1 MADPFKYTLTF
12 ENVNV
17 GNGANEAAAGVAKVA
32 GEVQKL
38 QGREADLRSE
48 FSGVTDKFDATRVAS
63 YNLSEELKKSS
74 VSSGKFSDSQVTVA
88 KSSRNSSLAL
98 LELSR
103 GFEDAQYG
111 IRGVLN
117 NIPSLVL
124 SLGGTAGLAG
134 AISLGAVAFSQI
146 YSWMTRTEEKT
157 SDVTDEVKLFVD
169 AVGQMQAG
177 KFEDAAAAIDAA
189 AERTAALTQNW
200 TETNRA
206 EEAFSTAAISNAEK
220 LAQAQALIAEALGL
234 QVDRFRELEAIAAR
248 QAEARRVAAEQEIS
262 AEQRRLQLAQNAV
275 KETENALLV
284 GIQNREAKKAELD
297 SEREKLLAL
306 RAQRDELEKIARQ
319 KFGIEAIL
327 PENGGGFNLP
337 GSPTP
342 QAERAQGTLQ
352 SAEFQ
357 KNIQGVQES
366 VKQLEIALDSITR
379 DGGGIQTLENK
390 AISAAKVL
398 EDTNAAV
405 SQRIEQIT
413 QTLQADD
420 LLARS
425 QNLVDQGEALAT
437 GLQQTLGKVTATSA
451 AAVQT
456 KANLETLASDGQIT
470 ADESVKLGE
479 NLRQLIGQV
488 QAGLASYSG
497 PVSELIQ
504 LQDRGNALVNTLIGQ
519 VGALRDKQAVLEK
532 RIGALQFR

>member
-74 VSSGKFSDSQVTVA
+74 VSSGKFSDSQVNVA

-146 YSWMTRTEEKT
+146 YSWMTRTEEKA
-157 SDVTDEVKLFVD
+157 SDTADRVKDL
-169 AVGQMQAG
+169 
-177 KFEDAAAAIDAA
+177 AAAAGQIQSDNFEEAGAAIEAA

-200 TETNRA
+200 TETKKA
-206 EEAFSTAAISNAEK
+206 EEAFSSAAISNAEK

-248 QAEARRVAAEQEIS
+248 QAEARRVAAEQEIQRERERIS
-262 AEQRRLQLAQNAV
+262 LAEQEATRAADALSAQ
-275 KETENALLV
+275 KL
-284 GIQNREAKKAELD
+284 RELD
-297 SEREKLLAL
+297 VAAALVNERAKLETL
-306 RAQRDELEKIARQ
+306 REQEATLKRIADQR
-319 KFGIEAIL
+319 FGIEAIL
-327 PENGGGFNLP
+327 PDNGGGFNLP
-337 GSPTP
+337 GSATP
-342 QAERAQGTLQ
+342 QAQRAAQQLGDQGFQTNLQ
-352 SAEFQ
+352 ATQARVAE
-357 KNIQGVQES
+357 
-366 VKQLEIALDSITR
+366 LEQNLQALTK
-379 DGGGIQTLENK
+379 DGGIVQRAENGLLT
-390 AISAAKVL
+390 AQRAV
-398 EDTNAAV
+398 EDTTTAV

-425 QNLVDQGEALAT
+425 QNLVDQGETLAA

-488 QAGLASYSG
+488 QAGLASY
-497 PVSELIQ
+497 
-504 LQDRGNALVNTLIGQ
+504 
-519 VGALRDKQAVLEK
+519 
-532 RIGALQFR
+532 